1 MILYGKEPLKSRLD
15 NTAAKGRL
23 SHALLF
29 SGNKGSGRKTIA
41 RYTAQLFLCENKA
54 CGNCPTCR
62 NIEKDCH
69 PDVIFVKKSL
79 PDEKYLAVPFREIL
93 RDTAIR
99 PNNGEL
105 KIYVFEDCD
114 DMPPVLHNT
123 LLKLIEEPQP
133 HLRFIFT
140 AENTSAIPETVISRV
155 TEYEVPD
162 AGIDECVRA
171 LTDTGVNPNKAEEL
185 AELFSGNIGRCKTL
199 LSETD
204 KDSEAELAVIDS
216 AKQAAHSLACRDLL
230 GTAAAL
236 SQQTNR
242 AAFAETFRI
251 FSHILRDALAVKN
264 HGEAE
269 YLAKNESK
277 RIADAYSSEQLLNM
291 LDAAFEIERNTNYNL
306 NLALTVSYF
315 MSRAFNGKV

>member
-1 MILYGKEPLKSRLD
+1 MILYGKDVLKARLE
-15 NTAAKGRL
+15 NTARKGRL
-23 SHALLF
+23 SHALMF
-29 SGNKGSGRKTIA
+29 SGNKGSGRKTLA
-41 RYTAQLFLCENKA
+41 RYTAQLFLCENSA

-79 PDEKYLAVPFREIL
+79 PDEKYLVAPFREIL
-93 RDTAIR
+93 RDTVIR

-105 KIYVFEDCD
+105 KIYVFEDSD

-123 LLKLIEEPQP
+123 LLKLIEEPLP

-140 AENTSAIPETVISRV
+140 AENTAAIPETVISRV

-162 AGIDECVRA
+162 PDIAECTKA
-171 LTDTGVNPNKAEEL
+171 LVDCGVDSQKSAEL

-199 LSETD
+199 LNETD
-204 KDSEAELAVIDS
+204 KDSAAELAVIES
-216 AKQAAHSLACRDLL
+216 AKRAAYALGNRDFL

-236 SQQTNR
+236 SEQTNR
-242 AAFAETFRI
+242 AAFAETFRVL
-251 FSHILRDALAVKN
+251 SHILRDALAVKN
-264 HGEAE
+264 SGEAE
-269 YLAKNESK
+269 YLAKDLSQ
-277 RIADAYSSEQLLNM
+277 RIAVAYSNEQLIMM
-291 LDAAFEIERNTNYNL
+291 LDTAFEVEENAVYNL

-315 MSRAFNGKV
+315 MSKAFRAIM